1 MIHYGQQHIDDT
13 DKKAILDVLD
23 SDFLTQG
30 PKSLEFESK
39 LAHTFNARHA
49 VAVNSATSALH
60 IACLSLGLGPDDYAW
75 TVPNT
80 FVASA
85 NSVLMCGANVNFVDI
100 DLNTYNISIDLL
112 EEKLKEAYK
121 QGNLPKIIIP
131 VHFSG
136 EPCDMEK
143 INNLKLKYGF
153 SIIEDASHA
162 VGAKYKCGSVVGSNK
177 YCDITVL
184 SFHPVKII
192 TTGEGGAC
200 LTNNPVLAKN
210 LKKFSSHGITRDP
223 EDFHDKSNGLWYYEQ
238 NQLGYN
244 YRITDIQSALGI
256 SQLNKIDSF
265 LKKRKILAAEYD
277 KLLADEDVV
286 KPIYSKGSALHLYV
300 IKLKN
305 NKFREKIF
313 TEMRKSN
320 IGVNVHYFPVHLQ
333 PYYKLLG
340 FKRGMFPQAETYSD
354 VCLTLPLH
362 PKLEFNDLNFVV
374 DNLLRHLK

>member
-1 MIHYGQQHIDDT
+1 LIHYGQQHIDDT

-39 LAHTFNARHA
+39 LAHTFNAKHA

-60 IACLSLGLGPDDYAW
+60 IACLSLGLGQDDCAW

-112 EEKLKEAYK
+112 EEKLKEADR

-131 VHFSG
+131 VHFAG

-177 YCDITVL
+177 YSDITVL

-210 LKKFSSHGITRDP
+210 LKKLSSHGITRDP
-223 EDFHDKSNGLWYYEQ
+223 EDFHDKSKGLWYYEQ

-256 SQLNKIDSF
+256 SQLNKIDRF

-277 KLLADEDVV
+277 RLLADEDVAN
-286 KPIYSKGSALHLYV
+286 PIYSKGSALHLYV

-305 NKFREKIF
+305 NQFREKIF
-313 TEMRKSN
+313 TEMRKSK

-333 PYYKLLG
+333 PYFKSLG
-340 FKRGMFPQAETYSD
+340 FKAGMFPQAETYSN

-362 PKLEFNDLNFVV
+362 PKLEFKDLNFVV
-374 DNLLRHLK
+374 ENLLRHLK

>member
-30 PKSLEFESK
+30 PKLLEFESK
-39 LAHTFNARHA
+39 LARTFGAQHA

-60 IACLSLGLGPDDYAW
+60 IACLSLGLGPDDCAW

-85 NSVLMCGANVNFVDI
+85 NSLLMCGANVNFVDI

-112 EEKLKEAYK
+112 EEKLEEAFKEGK
-121 QGNLPKIIIP
+121 LPKIVIP
-131 VHFSG
+131 VHFAG

-143 INNLKLKYGF
+143 INALKLKYGF
-153 SIIEDASHA
+153 NIIEDASHA
-162 VGAKYKCGSVVGSNK
+162 VGAKYKCGSAVGSNK
-177 YCDITVL
+177 YSDITVL

-200 LTNNPVLAKN
+200 LTNSPTLAKN
-210 LKKFSSHGITRDP
+210 LKRLSSHGITRNS
-223 EDFHDKSNGLWYYEQ
+223 EDFYDKSKGLWYYEQ

-256 SQLNKIDSF
+256 SQLNKIDNF

-277 KLLADEDVV
+277 KLLVHENVV
-286 KPIYSKGSALHLYV
+286 TPIYSTGSALHLYV

-305 NKFREKIF
+305 NQLRERIF

-333 PYYKLLG
+333 PYYKSLG
-340 FKRGMFPQAETYSD
+340 FKSGMFPHAETYSD

-374 DNLLRHLK
+374 ENLLRHLK